1 MTDKDEGH
9 GAWSKVPI
17 WDGSPQ
23 TWRSFRREMA
33 WWTSSLDLE
42 STKKYNLAARWLLR
56 QTGMVRARGEE
67 FLPEELVYQPEIV
80 GKDPE
85 TGEDVIL
92 TPADPLHGIKK
103 LMKALE
109 EMNGKTTLDKR
120 GELRGQF
127 YLELKRRPGERI
139 SEFCTRFR
147 TMVADLK
154 SEGVSLPSSELG
166 WFLRSK
172 LGLDPLRTQ
181 LLDTALGGSE
191 DYEVIEREILRLFK
205 DLHSQDPL
213 ARKQFGDGRPPLLQ
227 KFLNQQS
234 NPSRASSYAPSM
246 ASTAPRSFKSSA
258 SSTSSR
264 FSNRR
269 PFPPPRQAM
278 VSEVE
283 DDVDGDEEHVD
294 EGQDPQSLEEL
305 MQTEAE
311 ALAAELDAAAEE
323 GVDEVMLQEIESSVE
338 TAAEALLTMRE
349 AKTRLQEVK
358 RDRGYNKADGGDKK
372 GTLAKKQS
380 GKHPCFDCGLQ
391 GHWAGDPECQ
401 KPGQGL
407 GRKPSPKKVKQVKL
421 VESLNTEHVA
431 EAEAT
436 IPPANEVLTVAC
448 TTRPAISDS
457 LMRALDDAAVAK
469 EVNALV
475 SAKLACDKR
484 LVGAL
489 DSACNRTC
497 TGPEWLSG
505 FLDGLKQAPQ
515 EIQDL
520 VISRPERET
529 FRFGNGGTQVSVE
542 RWRLPAVVG
551 GTLICFW
558 TSVVPVPSLGLLL
571 GRDFLEAVG
580 ADMSF
585 SRRTLK
591 CESLNMVPIAL
602 PQLTAGH
609 YLLHLL
615 PSCWPGVVSQ
625 KRWKRLGVDGVLEL
639 QLSASEWLRKRF
651 GGRTCNA
658 QTAHD
663 HLLTEHSLHAGRL
676 VLAQASM
683 SSASLKPTS
692 TSTTSSSTRSCLST
706 QISHGDSVSEPTMAS
721 HGAAPARK
729 KHVGGKR
736 HSALARAK
744 AIPALFAL
752 ALSLSHFGS
761 AVEGTG
767 QRPGFGW
774 NCPQESLAESGLGQQ
789 VHHGKPGRVLSPSES
804 FGHSTFLHRGPQ
816 VGGHA
821 CWPSGQGFEF
831 KAEKTSAEGSLGR
844 SSTCRRERSSRARGE
859 NPDRPQGRCLL

>member
-9 GAWSKVPI
+9 GAWSRVPI

-56 QTGMVRARGEE
+56 QSGMVRAQGEE
-67 FLPEELVYQPEIV
+67 FLPEELEHQPEVV
-80 GKDPE
+80 GKDPA

-147 TMVADLK
+147 TMAADLK
-154 SEGVSLPSSELG
+154 SEGVSVPSSELG

-181 LLDTALGGSE
+181 LLDTALAGSE

-227 KFLNQQS
+227 RFLSQQS
-234 NPSRASSYAPSM
+234 NPSRASSYTPSM
-246 ASTAPRSFKSSA
+246 ASTAPRSFRSNA

-269 PFPPPRQAM
+269 SFPPPRQAM

-283 DDVDGDEEHVD
+283 DDADEDEEQAD
-294 EGQDPQSLEEL
+294 DGLEPQSLEEL

-323 GVDEVMLQEIESSVE
+323 GVDEATLQEIENSVE

-358 RDRGYNKADGGDKK
+358 KDRGNGKTDGSDKK

-380 GKHPCFDCGLQ
+380 GKHPCFDCGLP
-391 GHWAGDPECQ
+391 GHWAGDSECQ

-421 VESLNTEHVA
+421 VESLNTEHVV
-431 EAEAT
+431 EADET
-436 IPPANEVLTVAC
+436 VQPANEVLTVAC
-448 TTRPAISDS
+448 SPRPAISDS

-469 EVNALV
+469 EVNALT

-505 FLDGLKQAPQ
+505 FLDGLKQAPK

-602 PQLTAGH
+602 RQLTAGH

-658 QTAHD
+658 VTAHD
-663 HLLTEHSLHAGRL
+663 HLLTEHSLHAGRM

-683 SSASLKPTS
+683 PAASLKPTS
-692 TSTTSSSTRSCLST
+692 TPTTSSSTRSCLSS
-706 QISHGDSVSEPTMAS
+706 QVSNGDAITESAVAS
-721 HGAAPARK
+721 HGASTERK
-729 KHVGGKR
+729 KHVGVKR
-736 HSALARAK
+736 NSALARAK
-744 AIPALFAL
+744 NDSCAFCPCLIPQSLRFSNGRIRPKTRFWVE
-752 ALSLSHFGS
+752 LSPGTTCRRQTWTTSS
-761 AVEGTG
+761 PWPTWANAVTSGTG
-767 QRPGFGW
+767 WVFSFPSSRIPNW
-774 NCPQESLAESGLGQQ
+774 RVCSLAEQS
-789 VHHGKPGRVLSPSES
+789 RV
-804 FGHSTFLHRGPQ
+804 
-816 VGGHA
+816 
-821 CWPSGQGFEF
+821 
-831 KAEKTSAEGSLGR
+831 
-844 SSTCRRERSSRARGE
+844 
-859 NPDRPQGRCLL
+859 